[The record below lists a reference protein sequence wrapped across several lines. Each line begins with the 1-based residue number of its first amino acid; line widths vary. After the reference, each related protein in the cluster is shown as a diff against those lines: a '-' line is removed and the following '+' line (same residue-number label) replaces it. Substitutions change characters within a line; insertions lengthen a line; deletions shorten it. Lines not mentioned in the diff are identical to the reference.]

1 MTAGVREG
9 PGRRGEEPPG
19 VPGTDAC
26 WVPAGPLGGDHV
38 SGCIPQDQPDVV
50 EFAQVLEPFQE
61 VSHRCFP
68 VHKPLEQRLLEEQH
82 WLGSES
88 ERLRFKRTFVMSP
101 QHLHKTTHGPHYG
114 AVCFTSAYVWFIR
127 ECFAYLSILT
137 NMFRDCLIVRYWVS
151 ANHRSSSVAV

>member
-1 MTAGVREG
+1 MREG
-9 PGRRGEEPPG
+9 PGGRREEPPG
-19 VPGTDAC
+19 VPGTDTC

-88 ERLRFKRTFVMSP
+88 ERLVQTDLCHV
-101 QHLHKTTHGPHYG
+101 TTTPTQNYTWPTLW
-114 AVCFTSAYVWFIR
+114 CCLF
-127 ECFAYLSILT
+127 YL
-137 NMFRDCLIVRYWVS
+137 CLCLVRQGVFCLS
-151 ANHRSSSVAV
+151 KHIN